1 MSQLTSYAR
10 ATRGLKGWDGRK
22 DKTGAYE
29 ALLGSVN
36 MRAVSER
43 CAVRYFGRG
52 WTALISPEKSLSV
65 GISNKHRPPLI
76 DAHT

>member
-1 MSQLTSYAR
+1 MASRKHTKQD
-10 ATRGLKGWDGRK
+10 ATRPTKARGRK

-65 GISNKHRPPLI
+65 GISNKHRPTLL